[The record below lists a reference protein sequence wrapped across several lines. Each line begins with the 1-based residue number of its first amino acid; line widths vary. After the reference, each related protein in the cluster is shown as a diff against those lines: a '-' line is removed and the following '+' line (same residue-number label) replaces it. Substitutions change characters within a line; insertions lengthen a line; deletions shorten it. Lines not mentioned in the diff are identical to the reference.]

1 MDYNSYTKFLGHYSK
16 NNILEELLFN
26 LKECD
31 EFYFSVSFIKE
42 SGFIL
47 LEKAI
52 EEALER
58 GAKGTI
64 VTSGYLNI
72 TQVESLIKINNFS
85 KSFKNFKAYF
95 IKIDEN
101 STYKSFHTKGYMFL
115 KDNNATVIIGSSNMS
130 ETALTKCGGEWS
142 LESMTEKSNDLFIE
156 AMQDF
161 NNNISK
167 SSSVLTDEII
177 KEYDS
182 SLIEL
187 KYDNVA
193 PNFMQEEALKALIKA
208 RKDGSDKAL
217 IVAAMGS
224 GKTYLSA
231 FDAKYENAKR
241 LLYICH
247 NENILKKAKIEYE
260 SVFGNSR
267 TYGFYVGSI
276 KDKSADFL
284 FSTNLSLSK
293 IVDDF
298 RKDEFDYIV
307 IDEAH
312 HAPAKTFNIIINH
325 FKPQFLLGMTGTPDR
340 LDQQSVKKLFGNI
353 IPYELSLRDAIK
365 HKIIMPFKYY
375 SVSDEFV
382 NYSTKADQSAL
393 LKDMISV
400 EHGIFIKNEIEK
412 HLDEINGKIKC
423 IAFCVS
429 VEHAKNLAQLMNRLG
444 IEADYI
450 TGDVSVGDRQTF
462 FNRLQD
468 EKDPLKILFSINTM
482 NEGVD
487 LPLVNMALFLRPTES
502 STIFIQQLG
511 RSLRKAKN
519 KKKPIIIDFI
529 GKKYERSTYIAWA
542 LGSLT
547 DAPVLTKPILKQ
559 ILNGKTSI
567 ESELGVEIRIDDKA
581 KQEIEEYVDDYNF
594 NKYEVLKK
602 SYNEFKAFYNY
613 QTFPKHTDF
622 ISSTSNFDLMRII
635 NTHKS
640 YYNFLIKADLNEHNV
655 PKFTTSER
663 EFIEYLSS
671 MLPLSR
677 PYEYKIL
684 GILIDEGPKS
694 YDELKEICYV
704 SIEKFNQISFD
715 HALKFLQ
722 RKCESEENQKKL
734 YKYVVENEGIYSI
747 NYKLKN
753 LEVSKEN
760 DYIELDFNNYEFK
773 SFVLDIL
780 EYGKMRFEEE
790 FEGSG
795 NDFELYRTYSRK
807 EFTRV
812 ANCKS
817 VFTFQTGVFYPDENN
832 LAIFV
837 DLIKKENVEEHLDY
851 GDKFITK
858 NRFEWESQTETI
870 IGNNRYKR
878 LTSFDRAEVFVRK
891 TQREDGINL
900 PYIYLGKGKLTK
912 PRETQNKGKTVLF
925 DVILD
930 NELPDNLFEQFNF
943 EDNNN

>member
-1 MDYNSYTKFLGHYSK
+1 MNYNSYTKFLGHYSK
-16 NNILEELLFN
+16 SNILDELLFN
-26 LKECD
+26 LKECG
-31 EFYFSVSFIKE
+31 EFFFSVSFIKE
-42 SGFIL
+42 TGFIL
-47 LEKAI
+47 LEEAI
-52 EEALER
+52 EEALKR

-72 TQVESLIKINNFS
+72 TQVESLRKLHKLSQEFS
-85 KSFKNFKAYF
+85 NFKAYF

-101 STYKSFHTKGYMFL
+101 SMYKSFHTKGYMFL
-115 KDNNATVIIGSSNMS
+115 KDNEATVIIGSSNMS
-130 ETALTKCGGEWS
+130 ETALTKNGGEWS
-142 LESMTEKSNDLFIE
+142 LESKTEKSNELFVE
-156 AMQDF
+156 AMNDF

-167 SSSVLTDEII
+167 SSNVLTDEVIN
-177 KEYDS
+177 EYDT
-182 SLIEL
+182 SLIEF

-193 PNFMQEEALKALIKA
+193 PNFMQEEALKALIQA

-231 FDAKYENAKR
+231 FDAKYEDAKR

-247 NENILKKAKIEYE
+247 NENILKKAKLEYE
-260 SVFGNSR
+260 SVFGNTR
-267 TYGFYVGSI
+267 TYGFYVGAI
-276 KDKSADFL
+276 KDKNADFL

-293 IVDDF
+293 IVDEFD
-298 RKDEFDYIV
+298 KKAFDYIV

-312 HAPAKTFNIIINH
+312 HTPAKTFLKIVNY

-365 HKIIMPFKYY
+365 QKIIMPFKYY
-375 SVSDEFV
+375 SISDDFV
-382 NYSTKADQSAL
+382 NYSTKADQTTL
-393 LKDMISV
+393 LKDMTSFD
-400 EHGIFIKNEIEK
+400 HGIFIKNEIDK
-412 HLDEINGKIKC
+412 HLSEINGKLKC

-429 VEHAKNLAQLMNRLG
+429 VEHAKYLSQLMNRLG
-444 IEADYI
+444 IESEYI
-450 TGDVSVGDRQTF
+450 TGDVSISDRQAL

-468 EKDPLKILFSINTM
+468 EKDSLKILFSINTM

-511 RSLRKAKN
+511 RSLRKAENKN
-519 KKKPIIIDFI
+519 KPVIIDFI

-567 ESELGVEIRIDDKA
+567 EAELGVEIRIDDKA
-581 KQEIEEYVDDYNF
+581 KQEIEEYVDKYNF

-613 QTFPKHTDF
+613 QTFPKHVDF

-677 PYEYKIL
+677 AYEFKIL
-684 GILIDEGPKS
+684 GQLIDEGPKT
-694 YDELKEICYV
+694 YDELKSSCYQ
-704 SIEKFNQISFD
+704 SIKVFDNKSFE
-715 HALKFLQ
+715 HALRYLQ
-722 RKCESEENQKKL
+722 RLCDSEDNQKKL
-734 YKYVVENEGIYSI
+734 YKYVVENDGVYSI
-747 NYKLKN
+747 NYKLKD
-753 LEVSKEN
+753 LEINKEN
-760 DYIELDFNNYEFK
+760 DFIELDFNNSEFK
-773 SFVLDIL
+773 KFVMDIL
-780 EYGKMRFEEE
+780 EYGIMRFESE
-790 FEGSG
+790 FDESG
-795 NDFELYRTYSRK
+795 NGFELYKTYSRK
-807 EFTRV
+807 EYTRV
-812 ANCKS
+812 SNCKS
-817 VFTFQTGVFYPDENN
+817 VFTFQTGVIYPDEHN

-851 GDKFITK
+851 GDKFITNNK
-858 NRFEWESQTETI
+858 FEWESQTETI
-870 IGNNRYKR
+870 IGNNRYNR
-878 LTSFDRAEVFVRK
+878 LTSFDKADVFVRK
-891 TQREDGINL
+891 FQREDGVNL
-900 PYIYLGKGKLTK
+900 PYVYLGKGKLTE
-912 PRETQNKGKTVLF
+912 PRETKNKGKTVMF

-930 NELPDNLFEQFNF
+930 NKLPDNLFEQFNI
-943 EDNNN
+943 ENKA